1 MHRAASRTPPGW
13 TVQPG
18 SAPPEAALRERTS
31 ASRLRLLS
39 SPHTSAPEPSVWNN
53 PAPPQNVFFP
63 RLTPR
68 PGSKPARFPSGTGGR
83 GPLTHVFLA
92 PGTGFSYS
100 APTPQHSG
108 DGGGEARLQLPFV
121 PRGMAETWR
130 PCWASPGGRAA
141 RGVGLF
147 RETLALLWAGSV
159 GARAERVGRGRPFLE
174 ESGPTGF
181 CLQPEVGPVV
191 LQGE

>member
-1 MHRAASRTPPGW
+1 MPPSL
-13 TVQPG
+13 G
-18 SAPPEAALRERTS
+18 SC
-31 ASRLRLLS
+31 
-39 SPHTSAPEPSVWNN
+39 
-53 PAPPQNVFFP
+53 P

-68 PGSKPARFPSGTGGR
+68 LPSLQFGTTPPLPRACSSPGSPRSEPAGLPQGTGGR

-92 PGTGFSYS
+92 PGTGFPYP

-147 RETLALLWAGSV
+147 RETLALLWTGSV
-159 GARAERVGRGRPFLE
+159 RARAERVGRGRPFLE

-191 LQGE
+191 LQGEQTV